1 MLRRSFMHVLLSL
14 LLLVSQQLALTHAHV
29 HAYVHAD
36 DISAGW
42 TQAAGEHEPSKP
54 KLADHI
60 CSHCAASAQLAHAIA
75 SNGYSFAA
83 LEVSYG
89 PVRPDEVSPA
99 SQQSVRGFHARAPPQ
114 A

>member
-1 MLRRSFMHVLLSL
+1 MHVLLSL

-29 HAYVHAD
+29 HAYVHTED
-36 DISAGW
+36 VGGGW
-42 TQAAGEHEPSKP
+42 TQAAGGHEPSKP

-75 SNGYSFAA
+75 GQGYSFTA
-83 LEVSYG
+83 LDVSYG
-89 PVRPDEVSPA
+89 PVRADEVNSA